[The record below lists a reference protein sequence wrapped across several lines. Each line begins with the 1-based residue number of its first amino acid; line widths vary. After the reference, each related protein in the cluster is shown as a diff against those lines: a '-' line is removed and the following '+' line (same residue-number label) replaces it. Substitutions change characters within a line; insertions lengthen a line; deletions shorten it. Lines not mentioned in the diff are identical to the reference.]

1 MDIVEND
8 GFYNK
13 SSHLDHVLNF
23 LNQEREN
30 IILEANTTMGNDD
43 TAAKVAIGQLL
54 LISEILRM
62 IETLLQTSQ

>member
-8 GFYNK
+8 GFYSEVSGLN
-13 SSHLDHVLNF
+13 HVLNF

-30 IILEANTTMGNDD
+30 IILEANTTMAEDNE
-43 TAAKVAIGQLL
+43 AAKIAIGKL
-54 LISEILRM
+54 LIITEVIRM